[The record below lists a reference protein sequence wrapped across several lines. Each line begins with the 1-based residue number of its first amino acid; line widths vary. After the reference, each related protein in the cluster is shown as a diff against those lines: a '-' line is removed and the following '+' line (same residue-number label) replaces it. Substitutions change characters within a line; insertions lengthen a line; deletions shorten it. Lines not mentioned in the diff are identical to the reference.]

1 MFDAELYD
9 LFVTFEHSCWQFQ
22 WSCVVCFL
30 CLIQAGRTAR
40 SSHIHLLKIQ
50 DRSRAKESH
59 RHMVTR
65 PCIELL
71 SWDRGVIASIM
82 LHVWT
87 SFQWMEWTPI
97 RPHGAYMW
105 GCTAQEISWPFP
117 GRRCRGV
124 GCLSDVPTQMF
135 SDSKTIHFLPKS
147 TGMWADGW
155 MCQLSNGMDILNRFD
170 TRTRT
175 ERSTWSSHV

>member
-1 MFDAELYD
+1 MFDAELCD
-9 LFVTFEHSCWQFQ
+9 LFVTFEHSCCHFQ

-71 SWDRGVIASIM
+71 SWDRGVIAS
-82 LHVWT
+82 LNHVTCLDEFPMDGMNGNSPPW
-87 SFQWMEWTPI
+87 SIQHRKF
-97 RPHGAYMW
+97 HGLFR
-105 GCTAQEISWPFP
+105 GCVAEAWVVCRLSQPRCSAIQRPFP
-117 GRRCRGV
+117 SQEYWYV
-124 GCLSDVPTQMF
+124 S
-135 SDSKTIHFLPKS
+135 
-147 TGMWADGW
+147 GW
-155 MCQLSNGMDILNRFD
+155 MNVPIIEWNGHF
-170 TRTRT
+170 
-175 ERSTWSSHV
+175 E